1 MPEPTPRST
10 RGPAAEGPWGAPSPP
25 ARRRLGTKG
34 RFGLALLISAVLAGV
49 AVVLCNWLWTAI
61 GGAPMTIHGW
71 IALGI
76 ALFGAALLT
85 GALMALA
92 FHSDR
97 SGHDDRVE
105 TPEAV
110 DERIR
115 RR

>member
-1 MPEPTPRST
+1 M
-10 RGPAAEGPWGAPSPP
+10 
-25 ARRRLGTKG
+25 LV
-34 RFGLALLISAVLAGV
+34 SAVLAGITV
-49 AVVLCNWLWTAI
+49 ILCGWLWTAI

-71 IALGI
+71 IALSV
-76 ALFGAALLT
+76 AVFGAALLT

-105 TPEAV
+105 KPEAV